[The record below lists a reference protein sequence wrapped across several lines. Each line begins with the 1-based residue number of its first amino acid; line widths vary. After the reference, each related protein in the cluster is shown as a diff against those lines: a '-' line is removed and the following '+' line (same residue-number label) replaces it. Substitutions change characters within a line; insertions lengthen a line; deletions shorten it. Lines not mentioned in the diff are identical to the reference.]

1 MLRLLRQTMSL
12 AAHGD
17 DLLHNLQLVQQR
29 VNGRATLVAVSK
41 TKPAEAVRALYD
53 AGQREFGE
61 NYVQELVDKA
71 HALAPTCPDIRWH
84 FIGHLQSNKVKLL
97 LQTPQLACVETVD
110 SQKLATKLDA
120 ARGDAT
126 APLNVFVQVNT
137 SGEASKSGVAPDDDD
152 VLLALVQH
160 IRLQCPRLRFAG
172 LMTIGERGDTSADFE
187 LLRGVRE
194 RVAAALD
201 VPANSIGLSMGMSGD
216 YEKAIEL
223 GSTNVRVGSSIF
235 GARQQK

>member
-1 MLRLLRQTMSL
+1 MLLRKMTS
-12 AAHGD
+12 
-17 DLLHNLQLVQQR
+17 DLVHNLALVKQR

-41 TKPAEAVRALYD
+41 TKPAEAVQTLYD

-71 HALAPTCPDIRWH
+71 QALAPSCPDIRWH

-97 LQTPQLACVETVD
+97 LQTPQLVCVETVD
-110 SQKLATKLDA
+110 SLKLASKLDA
-120 ARGDAT
+120 ARASNDT
-126 APLNVFVQVNT
+126 ASPSPPLDVFVQVNT
-137 SGEASKSGVAPDDDD
+137 SGEASKSGVAADADGE
-152 VLLALVQH
+152 LLALVQH
-160 IRLQCPRLRFAG
+160 IRQQCPRLRFAG

-187 LLRGVRE
+187 LLRSVRQ
-194 RVAAALD
+194 RLAAALD
-201 VPANSIGLSMGMSGD
+201 VPLDSIGLSMGMSGD
-216 YEKAIEL
+216 YETAIDM